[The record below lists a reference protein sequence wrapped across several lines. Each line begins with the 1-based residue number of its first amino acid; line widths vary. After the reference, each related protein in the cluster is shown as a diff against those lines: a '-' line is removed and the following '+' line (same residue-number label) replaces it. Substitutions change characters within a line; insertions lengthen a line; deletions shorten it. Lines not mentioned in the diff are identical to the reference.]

1 MTLSTVGYGDIS
13 PNTTEEKIFTIVVI
27 FTGVSG
33 YAMLIQAIGTAM
45 TGDPNKLSHTKAM
58 RNYLYD
64 YEVPPALAEGIRP
77 PQISSV
83 GLETT
88 VLARQGPC
96 ECATRGA
103 VAAVLIVF
111 RYTDLLQAR
120 YTPGASSCHLR
131 GSDR

>member
-45 TGDPNKLSHTKAM
+45 AGDPNKLSHTKAM

-64 YEVPPALAEGIRP
+64 YEVPPDLAKRILHFLRLRASAASELRGAPSCDAARRRDARVSP
-77 PQISSV
+77 VASPQVTRRCDRSISSP
-83 GLETT
+83 
-88 VLARQGPC
+88 R
-96 ECATRGA
+96 
-103 VAAVLIVF
+103 
-111 RYTDLLQAR
+111 
-120 YTPGASSCHLR
+120 
-131 GSDR
+131 